1 MRLPLTALVSGLVFA
16 NGCVEEDA
24 AMFIQGALPLLPQD
38 CEVSSADNVFLP
50 SGTLDLG
57 TGKGY
62 TSFLKVLTNLPA
74 TFNNQDVV
82 GDGTRSPNFPD
93 YGAVDNNVVIFQT
106 ASIDFELKGAVEATD
121 LLEIASAGAL
131 TCQGGSCTSNAD
143 NEAGKREEV
152 PAAGT
157 LFNTQTTLNS
167 AQVVV
172 TEAISSSTASAL
184 LGIFTQA
191 ATDASLLAG
200 DGTIANPD
208 GAQLTNL
215 LVLPSQT
222 QRLTM
227 NISLTGA
234 TTGSGDLRPV
244 RSAVFPF
251 GIDVCIGCL
260 SPDAAYCRKFDAV
273 VLEVDNDPCIVGQ
286 DIATAVCACPDAL
299 TGLGDPARKVTNDS
313 EICRTAP

>member
-24 AMFIQGALPLLPQD
+24 AMFIQGALPLLPAD
-38 CEVSSADNVFLP
+38 CEVSSQDNVFLP

-57 TGKGY
+57 TRKGY

-74 TFNNQDVV
+74 TFNNQDVQQ
-82 GDGTRSPNFPD
+82 DAQRSPNFPD
-93 YGAVDNNVVIFQT
+93 YGAVDNNVVIFET
-106 ASIDFELKGAVEATD
+106 ASIDFELKGAVEDTD

-131 TCQGGSCTSNAD
+131 SCQGGSCTSNAD

-157 LFNTQTTLNS
+157 LFNVQTSLNTP
-167 AQVVV
+167 QVVV

-184 LGIFTQA
+184 LATFTQA
-191 ATDASLLAG
+191 ATDAGLLAG
-200 DGTIANPD
+200 DGDIANPEA
-208 GAQLTNL
+208 AQLTNL
-215 LVLPSQT
+215 LVLPSQS

-227 NISLTGA
+227 NISLTGT

-244 RSAVFPF
+244 KSAVFPF
-251 GIDVCIGCL
+251 GVDVCIGCL
-260 SPDAAYCRKFDAV
+260 APDAAFCRKFDAV
-273 VLEVDNDPCIVGQ
+273 VLSLENENCITGQ
-286 DIATAVCACPDAL
+286 DIPTAVCGCVDA
-299 TGLGDPARKVTNDS
+299 LGDPDGRIVTNDS
-313 EICRTAP
+313 EVCRTAP